1 MRGFLRVRP
10 SPALAVACLALF
22 VALAETSWATVSAL
36 VPRNSVGTAQL
47 RTGAVT
53 SLKIKN
59 STILLRDLARSARVP
74 GPAGPAGPQGPA
86 GPAGTITSRWAV
98 MNASGSLAR
107 SSGTTSAG
115 RLGAGVYEVI
125 FNTNVSNCAFVAS
138 VGETGSGAT
147 PSGYAAT
154 TRRSGNANGVRV
166 ETRSGTAAPADR
178 PFHLVVVC

>member
-1 MRGFLRVRP
+1 MRAFRSFRP
-10 SPALAVACLALF
+10 SPALAVASIALF
-22 VALAETSWATVSAL
+22 VALAEVSWATVSVL

-47 RTGAVT
+47 RANAVT
-53 SLKIKN
+53 STKIRN
-59 STILLRDLARSARVP
+59 GTVLLRDLAPGARVR

-86 GPAGTITSRWAV
+86 GPAGAVTSRWAV

-107 SSGTTSAG
+107 SGGTTSAG
-115 RLGAGVYEVI
+115 RLGLGVYEVI
-125 FNTNVSNCAFVAS
+125 FNANVTECAFVAS

-147 PSGYAAT
+147 QTGYAAT

-166 ETRSGTAAPADR
+166 DTRSANGGLADR